1 VIGEDP
7 SATLPLGERALAALA
22 ERRFLVVLGA
32 FASRAMERAQ
42 VVLPIAAFPETEG
55 TLTSLEGRRLPVR
68 PCLPPPGQA
77 RCGWQVLSDLI
88 ERLGLARAAPPTFA
102 DLERE
107 MAAAVPASAPGAL
120 AAGASTPAVGQP
132 TAEDGALVLALDAP
146 FDWGSDPLVRFS
158 PTLRRE
164 HVSRR
169 KLFPDGLVELSA
181 QDAERLGLRLGQRVR
196 VVSACGEAVLPAARR
211 ADLEPGVA
219 LVPFALRE
227 HVVAVMGG
235 AFRTE
240 VSVARV

>member
-1 VIGEDP
+1 
-7 SATLPLGERALAALA
+7 
-22 ERRFLVVLGA
+22 
-32 FASRAMERAQ
+32 MERAE

-55 TLTSLEGRRLPVR
+55 TVTSFEGRRLPVR

-77 RCGWQVLSDLI
+77 RRGWHVLRDLI
-88 ERLGLARAAPPTFA
+88 ERLGLARDAPLSFA

-107 MAAAVPASAPGAL
+107 MAAAVPASAPALGTAAPGATTPG
-120 AAGASTPAVGQP
+120 AGRP
-132 TAEDGALVLALDAP
+132 TAEDGAFVLALDGP